1 MSIADDIFARP
12 PRYARRKVV
21 AAPLVALDKKAHIN
35 CAVCGLKVQ
44 IPTDRAGRL
53 CDLCIEDLDK
63 SRAHVAE
70 CVADTLAQLD
80 TNQAAWEYALHISPA
95 AERWAKVQAAMIGV
109 AEGRI
114 AQEVFDRQ
122 WAARKAEGGALAEL
136 LNAYEAYV
144 ETCDRIQARLA
155 ELNRATDEINT
166 AWLDKEGAI

>member
-1 MSIADDIFARP
+1 MTATEDIFARP
-12 PRYARRKVV
+12 PRSGRRRNP
-21 AAPLVALDKKAHIN
+21 APPLVALHKKAHIL
-35 CAVCGLKVQ
+35 CAVCLRPSQ
-44 IPTDRAGRL
+44 IPTDRAARL

-63 SRAHVAE
+63 SRAHVAG

-109 AEGRI
+109 AEGKI
-114 AQEVFDRQ
+114 AQETFDRQ

-136 LNAYEAYV
+136 MDAHEAYV
-144 ETCDRIQARLA
+144 ETCDRIQARLD
-155 ELNRATDEINT
+155 ELYRATGEINT